1 MGGKPARLWIYTHR
15 NATIDREH
23 QMSSKGQGEQQNK
36 TSDIRQA
43 RQAETEQGISKAMG
57 LIQLREHGAVSST

>member
-1 MGGKPARLWIYTHR
+1 
-15 NATIDREH
+15 
-23 QMSSKGQGEQQNK
+23 MSSKGQGEQQNK